1 MIKRKYGDRLDWSRV
16 IQRKYSQSFIDT
28 TIFKGHI
35 TLLHTIKVTEPLFV
49 NYGEKSLCIVDYGF
63 MWLQQFPE
71 GRNHSVTTMFDTDG
85 KIIQWYIDICQCN
98 GFEKG
103 RPWMDDLFL
112 DIIVL
117 PSGEVIEKDADELEE
132 AFSKGVID
140 QFYYSLARNEAI
152 RLKQLIKQGKFEL
165 INLSYTHRNI
175 LVALLK

>member
-16 IQRKYSQSFIDT
+16 LQRKYAHSFTDT

-35 TLLHTIKVTEPLFV
+35 TLLHTIEVTEPLIV
-49 NYGEKSLCIVDYGF
+49 NYDEKSLCIVDDGF

-71 GRNHSVTTMFDTDG
+71 GKNHSVTTMFDAHG

-98 GFEKG
+98 GFENG

-132 AFSKGVID
+132 ALSIGVID
-140 QFYYSLARNEAI
+140 QFYYSLAKNEAI
-152 RLKQLIKQGKFEL
+152 CLKHLISQGNFEL
-165 INLSYTHRNI
+165 LKLSYKHRNI
-175 LVALLK
+175 LRDLLK